1 MKRFGVYISTLI
13 LLVSMTGGFLAPQH
27 LFAVASDVFT
37 DQTGNTYDYFFTKG
51 NDLFVA
57 TLNSLDKVRT
67 SQSQSQSGTQ
77 QTKILAQI
85 DQNIALITA
94 MKDAYNQSFS
104 DKKATLTPVKT
115 QIAAIEAA
123 MAKNNTIISTQP
135 FLSSGAAREPT
146 SNPLVQTFLAGFI
159 NSTSNSSLYSEA
171 RGIDNGTIQPGSVGA
186 TTMGTTNA
194 VTTAG
199 TSISRTVD
207 TNNQKEC
214 SIFGKSSI
222 KDCLDIGFTWLIK
235 NTLLQIGGFLV
246 WLAANMFNHAIRI
259 GILEFSTWAPD
270 SLYPIWIIV
279 RQIISLIVVFV
290 GLYLG
295 FMYILG
301 KGEQFAR
308 YVPWIIAFALF
319 VNFSYPLARTV
330 IDLSN
335 IVSLKIYTSAVG
347 SGVLDP
353 SSADSAGSLIM
364 SKLGLQSLALSAVS
378 TRGGGDIIGN
388 ITSIPGALLA
398 VCFVFYTAY
407 ILFMVTGIMVIRT
420 AVLVFLTI
428 ASPLLLVDAVLPVLG
443 EKAKL
448 LRKVFLEQLMVAPIF
463 MIMLAL
469 TLKFLDV
476 FSGASGP
483 MAQTGGS
490 GLVNNGSA
498 SVATFFNLTMMLVM
512 LWIMIKVTKST
523 AGAVGEWGSNAMG
536 KVGGFGLGVATGGA
550 GFLARKGLGGLA
562 MKARDSKWVQNNQ
575 DSFMGKRAY
584 NLSNS
589 VANSTFDLRNSTAVA
604 GGMNKAG
611 FGKGLLGMGGMGT
624 GTGAKLGYE
633 GEAKKKVEEIQARS
647 ARIKTKH
654 ERDMYETDTDGNK
667 VLVSRKGDVD
677 PIGIKA
683 KERFHAEHG
692 GVMFLSKKQK
702 EDINASYVDESSAK
716 ELEEYKKKDGKEAKA
731 AFSES
736 LKNELDALTK
746 SGKGNSPKAQ
756 AIARSIFDIKKE
768 EGERE
773 KAFIKQVLSTID
785 KYSATSQEKQ
795 KDFLAR
801 LDKDVRE
808 AVLSGTTGPQRP
820 SSQTNQT
827 SQAQQA
833 TKPAQTGTGAP
844 IIAVNTPQNNEPQV
858 SIILDQ
864 NGIPFKPLEPQTKSA
879 TNGIVSDAT
888 PGVFDIKKVDFSKI
902 VKKQAADS
910 TPSTASPVTG
920 TITSKPAAN
929 STPFSAA
936 A

>member
-13 LLVSMTGGFLAPQH
+13 LLIGMAGGFLAPQH
-27 LFAVASDVFT
+27 LFAVAGDAT
-37 DQTGNTYDYFFTKG
+37 NYDYFQGQMDSYFQTANNEIDKLVQKDPKVNTGFG
-51 NDLFVA
+51 NDTKQYVSALSNAYYTTFNSEKSKGTSAAKAQLAAIVALNNAKNYGPNLSLISNFSASSPFRSIISQLSKGVDSAFVVA
-57 TLNSLDKVRT
+57 
-67 SQSQSQSGTQ
+67 G
-77 QTKILAQI
+77 KI
-85 DQNIALITA
+85 DRDLITIGSQEA
-94 MKDAYNQSFS
+94 QVLTVASSTIVNAVAGNQ
-104 DKKATLTPVKT
+104 
-115 QIAAIEAA
+115 
-123 MAKNNTIISTQP
+123 
-135 FLSSGAAREPT
+135 
-146 SNPLVQTFLAGFI
+146 
-159 NSTSNSSLYSEA
+159 
-171 RGIDNGTIQPGSVGA
+171 NGTTITSAKTDPTQDCSLLAASPITNCLTVG
-186 TTMGTTNA
+186 
-194 VTTAG
+194 V
-199 TSISRTVD
+199 
-207 TNNQKEC
+207 
-214 SIFGKSSI
+214 
-222 KDCLDIGFTWLIK
+222 TWLIK
-235 NTLLQIGGFLV
+235 NILLQIGGFLV
-246 WLAANMFNHAIRI
+246 WLAAQMFNYSIKI
-259 GILEFSTWAPD
+259 GILDFKTWAPD